1 MEALK
6 ELHRYFDE
14 TMLANFKLLP
24 ELRQESLTMYI

>member
-24 ELRQESLTMYI
+24 ELSQESLTMYI